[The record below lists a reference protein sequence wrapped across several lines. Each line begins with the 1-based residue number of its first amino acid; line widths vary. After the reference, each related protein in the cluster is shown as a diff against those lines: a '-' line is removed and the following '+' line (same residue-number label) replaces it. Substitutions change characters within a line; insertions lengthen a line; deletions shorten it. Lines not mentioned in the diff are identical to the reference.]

1 MCQLPAHPRIFLPEK
16 WHNYSHRLGRCCVH
30 WKRQH
35 LIRLSCNSESVVS
48 SESDGQCTCS
58 PGYNGAD
65 GDQCVACGEGTYKL
79 AKCHLGCS
87 SCGSGNYNGQT
98 ARTVQNACLPCDK
111 GTKFT
116 VQVFT
121 RNQTDMTRFSMCLCS
136 FSTCT
141 QEACL
146 LNTTTRRVI
155 FANSLIK
162 QTMVSSVVL
171 SHETCV

>member
-58 PGYNGAD
+58 PGYNGVD
-65 GDQCVACGEGTYKL
+65 GDQCAACGEGTYKL

-87 SCGSGNYNGQT
+87 PCGSGNYNGQT
-98 ARTVQNACLPCDK
+98 ARAVQNACLPCD
-111 GTKFT
+111 T
-116 VQVFT
+116 VQVSYAEPGRYYTIFDVFMLSLNMHA
-121 RNQTDMTRFSMCLCS
+121 RG
-136 FSTCT
+136 
-141 QEACL
+141 ACL
-146 LNTTTRRVI
+146 LNTTTRGVI